1 MHYVNRQ
8 KKIKRLLASRG
19 IDALLVRKKENIS
32 YLTRAR
38 GEDSVLVVSGSG
50 NYIVTDARYTEEYSL
65 TSRNCSIVTSG
76 VNSGVWLIRDILKK
90 DRAVRVGFEP
100 DIFTYSE
107 IFVLKKRAEGLKFI
121 PTAGLLESLRAVKD
135 PCEIRYLRKACEYG
149 LLAMSHGLK
158 NLNAGHTERSLK
170 REIKSYLLKKDIE
183 PAGFDIMVV
192 SGRNSS
198 MPHASATDKKIKRG
212 EIVIIDLG
220 AKNYGYNSDLTR
232 TSFLGRIERKY
243 SEIYRIV
250 LDAQKKA
257 IENIKPGVRAGYI
270 DNISRSYIYEKGF
283 GKYFVHSLGHGVGLE
298 AHEQPRLSP
307 GCDTVLRQG
316 MVVTVEPGI
325 YIPGWGGVRIED
337 VVLITKDNCEILT
350 GGVK

>member
-1 MHYVNRQ
+1 MRYVNRQ
-8 KKIKRLLASRG
+8 KKIKKLLASRD

-32 YLTRAR
+32 YLTRTR
-38 GEDSVLVVSGSG
+38 GESSVLVISGSG
-50 NYIVTDARYTEEYSL
+50 NYIVTDARYAEEYSL
-65 TSRNCSIVTSG
+65 ASENCSVVVSG
-76 VNSGVWLIRDILKK
+76 ANSGARLIHDILKK

-100 DIFTYSE
+100 DSFTYSE
-107 IFVLKKRAEGLKFI
+107 ISVLKKRVRGLKFI
-121 PTAGLLESLRAVKD
+121 PTSGALESLRAIKD
-135 PCEIRYLRKACEYG
+135 PCEIRYLRKACEDG

-170 REIKSYLLKKDIE
+170 REIEFYLLKKDIE
-183 PAGFDIMVV
+183 PAGFEIMVA

-198 MPHASATDKKIKRG
+198 MPHAAATDKKIRRG

-232 TSFLGRIERKY
+232 TIFLGRIERKY
-243 SEIYRIV
+243 SDIYRIV

-257 IENIKPGVRAGYI
+257 IDNIKPGIKAGYI

-298 AHEQPRLSP
+298 THEQPRLSP

-316 MVVTVEPGI
+316 MTVTVEPGI

-337 VVLITKDNCEILT
+337 VVLITKDSREILT
-350 GGVK
+350 GGAR